1 MINNPQILRI
11 YEKDV
16 IFFNDGEQLVAIHN
30 DIIYRT
36 IYRAKILG
44 VLRDNLIV
52 LIKNKYIVS
61 LDFPSFA
68 LHMVLYEGSIDAYT
82 CSGSTIWFL
91 QRNIV
96 YRIGSDMQVSL
107 YDDFTHTQ
115 LVMID
120 YLCDLATLA
129 FIVKDGAKL
138 KVLFENPILP
148 TLSFSNISSIPEIS
162 FESKHGIILS
172 IGRSVLEYNI
182 QHKKLQAMKKTN
194 PIKLK
199 WNSICI
205 ALHYKIIVTEITI
218 LEKGS
223 RTYNIDGD
231 VWKIVNTGN
240 EIYLFSDSIN
250 TPICVNKIDANG
262 NF

>member
-52 LIKNKYIVS
+52 LLKNKYIVS

-68 LHMVLYEGSIDAYT
+68 LNMVLYEGSIDAYT
-82 CSGSTIWFL
+82 CSGSTVWFL

-138 KVLFENPILP
+138 KVLFS
-148 TLSFSNISSIPEIS
+148 LSLFQISPQFLKSPLSPNMALSSLSGGRYLNIIFSTRN
-162 FESKHGIILS
+162 
-172 IGRSVLEYNI
+172 Y
-182 QHKKLQAMKKTN
+182 KL
-194 PIKLK
+194 
-199 WNSICI
+199 
-205 ALHYKIIVTEITI
+205 
-218 LEKGS
+218 
-223 RTYNIDGD
+223 
-231 VWKIVNTGN
+231 
-240 EIYLFSDSIN
+240 
-250 TPICVNKIDANG
+250 
-262 NF
+262 